1 MLVWLSRNSVNFTF
15 QFTRDGK
22 GFESLEI
29 FGFGT
34 LKVLE
39 KCLDLDLKKLYEP

>member
-1 MLVWLSRNSVNFTF
+1 MLMWLSRSSVNSTS
-15 QFTRDGK
+15 QFTRDDK

-39 KCLDLDLKKLYEP
+39 KCLDLKKLYEP